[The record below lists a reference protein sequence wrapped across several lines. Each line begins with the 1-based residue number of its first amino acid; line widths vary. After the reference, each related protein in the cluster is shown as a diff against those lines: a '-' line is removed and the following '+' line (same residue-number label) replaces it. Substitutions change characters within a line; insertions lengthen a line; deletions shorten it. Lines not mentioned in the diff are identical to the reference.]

1 MKATLL
7 YRDRVLL
14 DDDLLAE
21 MVLWRVPTPVRGS
34 THRFK
39 YRLVLVDKDECVLRF
54 VNEAGKG
61 DHRHIGSDEVG
72 YSFSTI
78 QALRADFLMDA
89 AEYQRRR

>member
-21 MVLWRVPTPVRGS
+21 MVLWRLPTPVRGS
-34 THRFK
+34 THPFK
-39 YRLVLVDKDECVLRF
+39 YRLALIDKDECVLRYD
-54 VNEAGKG
+54 NEAGKG
-61 DHRHIGSDEVG
+61 DHKHIGSEEVG

-78 QALRADFLMDA
+78 QALREDFLMDA